1 MSRPKGTPVFASPWG
16 HGGRVSFMG
25 VVLGT
30 LVPLAVLFSRFFGVN
45 CQFLLFSDAQRRYNC
60 ILCAFLMDCPLG
72 GSGPRF
78 RAIPKKLLGG
88 CASS

>member
-1 MSRPKGTPVFASPWG
+1 MWKSTNFGGFLCFRGPWGRSRPKGTPVFASPWG

-45 CQFLLFSDAQRRYNC
+45 CQFLLFSDAHRR
-60 ILCAFLMDCPLG
+60 
-72 GSGPRF
+72 
-78 RAIPKKLLGG
+78 
-88 CASS
+88 